1 MKISLHI
8 TTIPTT
14 HLHPPPTNNTINSM
28 SLISQLLLTQSWQNF
43 KYKVPGNILS
53 DNNYN
58 RVICGTI
65 SAYLSAQND
74 IRSAQP
80 KLVPEKWTL
89 IYIYIYIES
98 VFRAQLLVLRRTNIV
113 LRRTDIV
120 LHKQNL
126 CPKN

>member
-65 SAYLSAQND
+65 SVLFWLLAVQNAYLSAQND

-89 IYIYIYIES
+89 IYM
-98 VFRAQLLVLRRTNIV
+98 VHFKARQ
-113 LRRTDIV
+113 
-120 LHKQNL
+120 QF
-126 CPKN
+126 